1 MFCGAASVQTG
12 DPPHGPPGA
21 ADRVH
26 EEEIP
31 GKKTIRFCVDLI

>member
-1 MFCGAASVQTG
+1 MATSRMFCCVASVQTG

-31 GKKTIRFCVDLI
+31 GKKQ